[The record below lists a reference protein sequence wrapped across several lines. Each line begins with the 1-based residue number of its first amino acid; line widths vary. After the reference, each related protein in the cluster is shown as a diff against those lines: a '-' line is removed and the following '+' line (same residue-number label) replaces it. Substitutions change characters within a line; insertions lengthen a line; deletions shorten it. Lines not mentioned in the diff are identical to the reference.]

1 MLLLLL
7 PAALGAETVVTLSGT
22 LADDGADHA
31 YLPFEVPEGTVEI
44 EVRHDDRSGVNV
56 LDWGLDDPD
65 GFRGWG
71 GGNPEPAVVGRDAA
85 SRSYLAGPMPAGTWR
100 VVVGRALVVDAPA
113 PYEVEI
119 VLRTEATLAPDGARA
134 RYADAPPLRSGW
146 EWYAGDLHVHSRDSG
161 DARPALDEV
170 AGFARQRGL
179 DFVVVTDHNT
189 VAQVERLVDAQGRSA
204 DVLLV
209 PGIEYTT
216 YDGHAGLFGATA
228 WVDHRI
234 GTTGTIAGLVDAVR
248 AQDALLVV
256 NHPNLDLGDRCLGCA
271 WRQSDVDP
279 DDVDAIEVITG
290 GWAPVGQL
298 FFDANLATWEAW
310 LDAGARVAPVGG
322 SDDHQAG
329 QDDGVTASPIGS
341 PTTRLFASELSV
353 PALREALRAGR
364 TMVQLQGPD
373 DPRVVLSVEGE
384 APGADVAVSDP
395 PWVATVEGGDGA
407 VLVWIVDGEETARVA
422 VVGDP
427 FEDAR
432 SFGPTPTG
440 ARVRL
445 QLEVGG
451 APRVL
456 TGYRWAPP
464 YTASPAEDAGC
475 SCASASASATPA
487 ALLLLVGVAW
497 RRRRAR
503 A

>member
-7 PAALGAETVVTLSGT
+7 HAALADETVLTLSGT
-22 LADDGADHA
+22 LPDDGTDHA
-31 YLPFEVPEGTVEI
+31 FLPFQVPEGTVEV
-44 EVRHDDRSGVNV
+44 EVRHDDLSDANV

-71 GGNPEPAVVGRDAA
+71 GGNTEPAIVGLDAA
-85 SRSYLAGPMPAGTWR
+85 SRSYLAGPMPPGTWR
-100 VVVGRALVVDAPA
+100 VVIGKALLVDVPA
-113 PYEVEI
+113 PYEVEV
-119 VLRTEATLAPDGARA
+119 VLRTEATLSPDPARA
-134 RYADAPPLRSGW
+134 PYTDAAPLRTGW
-146 EWYAGDLHVHSRDSG
+146 AWYAGDLHVHSRDSG

-170 AGFARQRGL
+170 AAFAGQRGL

-189 VAQVERLVDAQGRSA
+189 VAQQERFADAQGRSPG
-204 DVLLV
+204 VLLV

-216 YDGHAGLFGATA
+216 YDGHAGLFGATG
-228 WVDHRI
+228 WIDHRI
-234 GTTGTIAGLVDAVR
+234 GTTGTLAGLVEAVR

-271 WRQSDVDP
+271 WRHADLDP
-279 DDVDAIEVITG
+279 AALDAIEVITG

-310 LDAGARVAPVGG
+310 LDAGARTAPVGG
-322 SDDHQAG
+322 SDDHDAG
-329 QDDGVTASPIGS
+329 LDDGPTASPIGS
-341 PTTRLFASELSV
+341 PTTRLYASDLSV

-373 DPRVVLSVEGE
+373 DPLVALTIDGE
-384 APGADVAVSDP
+384 APGDAVADADP
-395 PWVATVEGGDGA
+395 AWVATVEGGDGA
-407 VLVWIVDGEETARVA
+407 VLVWIVDGDEVARVP
-422 VVGDP
+422 VVGDAFSDP
-427 FEDAR
+427 R

-445 QLEVGG
+445 QLEVDG

-456 TGYRWAPP
+456 TGYRWSLP
-464 YTASPAEDAGC
+464 YVSTPGEAGCGCAAAASPVGAGGLA
-475 SCASASASATPA
+475 CAI
-487 ALLLLVGVAW
+487 LVAI
-497 RRRRAR
+497 RRRRTR